1 MHLPPTSKHPPL
13 SSKKKPPPLLFNPP
27 FFCFGGEGGH
37 RPASLNDIPLQRN
50 APPSTSKGPLPYRAG
65 LHLGQCPADVIS
77 KYFLQLTVYI
87 SSSKYIQMS
96 NFKFVKIYAARKVF
110 TSWSSFVTSE
120 VHRCFAHSTWVAG
133 TLRCQGMGDSLERA
147 RWRLGKIPA
156 KSRTIRHD
164 TSLFVDLWQLS
175 FGTAQDLQLFLK
187 NLKVALRW
195 VGMCIHPLGCAKV
208 WTTDKAS
215 LKLCPGGHARR
226 VEVSW
231 KHMISVHLS
240 AGAHSQR
247 CQLVL
252 ISPFKSDLLN
262 LFLAGNHDLRRT
274 PAPPHL
280 PLRDGRFCSD
290 SFMHLPGE
298 WYLTLLDCIDHIW
311 LCYTGFI
318 LFDIHWYPFQR
329 WFNLSLFQNPLRQ
342 RGPFSGDYLD
352 DAKHGFGKFTWPNMN
367 VRRPSDI
374 R

>member
-1 MHLPPTSKHPPL
+1 
-13 SSKKKPPPLLFNPP
+13 
-27 FFCFGGEGGH
+27 
-37 RPASLNDIPLQRN
+37 
-50 APPSTSKGPLPYRAG
+50 
-65 LHLGQCPADVIS
+65 
-77 KYFLQLTVYI
+77 
-87 SSSKYIQMS
+87 
-96 NFKFVKIYAARKVF
+96 
-110 TSWSSFVTSE
+110 
-120 VHRCFAHSTWVAG
+120 
-133 TLRCQGMGDSLERA
+133 MGDSLERA

-175 FGTAQDLQLFLK
+175 FGTAQDFQLFLK

-231 KHMISVHLS
+231 KQIISVHLS

-252 ISPFKSDLLN
+252 FSPFKSDLLN

-280 PLRDGRFCSD
+280 PLRDGSALPKNGTWHYLTVLAIFGYAILVSSYLISIDTPFRDGSTCHFFKIPCD
-290 SFMHLPGE
+290 SAAPSQETTWMMPSTDLASLPGQTWTYE
-298 WYLTLLDCIDHIW
+298 
-311 LCYTGFI
+311 
-318 LFDIHWYPFQR
+318 
-329 WFNLSLFQNPLRQ
+329 
-342 RGPFSGDYLD
+342 GPVTSVKTYW
-352 DAKHGFGKFTWPNMN
+352 KYMSVHEHTTH
-367 VRRPSDI
+367 REI
-374 R
+374 

>member
-1 MHLPPTSKHPPL
+1 
-13 SSKKKPPPLLFNPP
+13 
-27 FFCFGGEGGH
+27 
-37 RPASLNDIPLQRN
+37 
-50 APPSTSKGPLPYRAG
+50 
-65 LHLGQCPADVIS
+65 
-77 KYFLQLTVYI
+77 
-87 SSSKYIQMS
+87 MS

-120 VHRCFAHSTWVAG
+120 VHRCFTHSTWVVG
-133 TLRCQGMGDSLERA
+133 ILRCQGMGDSLERA

-156 KSRTIRHD
+156 KSRTIRQD

-175 FGTAQDLQLFLK
+175 FGTAQDFQLFLK

-231 KHMISVHLS
+231 KHIISVHLS

-252 ISPFKSDLLN
+252 FSPFKSDLLN

-290 SFMHLPGE
+290 SFMLFAWRMVLE
-298 WYLTLLDCIDHIW
+298 WYLTLLDCIGHIW
-311 LCYTGFI
+311 LCYSFI

-329 WFNLSLFQNPLRQ
+329 WFNLSFFSKSLATARPLLRRLPGWCQ
-342 RGPFSGDYLD
+342 ARIWQVYL
-352 DAKHGFGKFTWPNMN
+352 AKHERTKAQWHPLKHIENTWTYMNIPPIERDIGSYCGFHN
-367 VRRPSDI
+367 VQMHLKWRADQIYTPEMGQNL
-374 R
+374 

>member
-1 MHLPPTSKHPPL
+1 
-13 SSKKKPPPLLFNPP
+13 
-27 FFCFGGEGGH
+27 
-37 RPASLNDIPLQRN
+37 
-50 APPSTSKGPLPYRAG
+50 
-65 LHLGQCPADVIS
+65 
-77 KYFLQLTVYI
+77 
-87 SSSKYIQMS
+87 MS

-120 VHRCFAHSTWVAG
+120 VHRCFTHSTWVVG
-133 TLRCQGMGDSLERA
+133 ILRCQGMGDSLERA

-156 KSRTIRHD
+156 KSRTIRQD

-175 FGTAQDLQLFLK
+175 FGTAQDFQLFLK

-231 KHMISVHLS
+231 KHIISVHLS

-252 ISPFKSDLLN
+252 FSPFKSDLLN

-290 SFMHLPGE
+290 SFMLLPGE
-298 WYLTLLDCIDHIW
+298 WYLNGTWHYLTVLAIFGYAIVSSYLISID
-311 LCYTGFI
+311 T
-318 LFDIHWYPFQR
+318 PFR
-329 WFNLSLFQNPLRQ
+329 DGSTCRFFQNPLRQ

>member
-1 MHLPPTSKHPPL
+1 MTSPSKETPPL
-13 SSKKKPPPLLFNPP
+13 QQVRDLYPISGRSSLRSVSSGCDFEILL
-27 FFCFGGEGGH
+27 
-37 RPASLNDIPLQRN
+37 A
-50 APPSTSKGPLPYRAG
+50 AKA
-65 LHLGQCPADVIS
+65 
-77 KYFLQLTVYI
+77 VYI

-120 VHRCFAHSTWVAG
+120 VHRCFAHSTWLAG
-133 TLRCQGMGDSLERA
+133 ILRCQGMGDSLEKA

-231 KHMISVHLS
+231 THIISVFSGGTFSEVS
-240 AGAHSQR
+240 ARSNQ
-247 CQLVL
+247 
-252 ISPFKSDLLN
+252 PFQIWFVESVPCRESWPTKD
-262 LFLAGNHDLRRT
+262 AT
-274 PAPPHL
+274 APPHL

-290 SFMHLPGE
+290 SFMLLPGE

-318 LFDIHWYPFQR
+318 FHWYPFQR
-329 WFNLSLFQNPLRQ
+329 WFNLSLFQNPWRQ